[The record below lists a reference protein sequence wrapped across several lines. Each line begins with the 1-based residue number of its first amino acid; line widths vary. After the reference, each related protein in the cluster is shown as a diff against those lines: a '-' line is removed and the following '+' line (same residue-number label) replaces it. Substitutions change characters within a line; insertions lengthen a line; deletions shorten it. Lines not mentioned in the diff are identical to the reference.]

1 MAEVT
6 TRERTVKSAVGGSI
20 LEVLAGVGAVVLA
33 IIGLADVSRFGMT
46 GAATIVVGAAL
57 MLEGGALLATLRGLR
72 RHGPRGMK
80 AQLGGPASIAILG
93 GVAGIVLG
101 ALALAGIASELFL
114 AIAAIVYGGTLILAS
129 MGTARAHAEVGEG
142 GETASGLELLAG
154 VVAVTLG
161 ILALFDVAP
170 MVLTL
175 IALLAV
181 GATVLVSGSSLAHG
195 GRVVSREEEHW
206 REPPP
211 RHIGGPE
218 HHPA

>member
-6 TRERTVKSAVGGSI
+6 THERTGKSTVGGSI
-20 LEVLAGVGAVVLA
+20 LEMLAGVGAVVLA

-72 RHGPRGMK
+72 HGPRGAK

-93 GVAGIVLG
+93 GIAGIVLG
-101 ALALAGIASELFL
+101 AFALAGIASEPFL

-129 MGTARAHAEVGEG
+129 MGTARAHAAAGEG
-142 GETASGLELLAG
+142 GQTASGLELLAG

-161 ILALFDVAP
+161 ILALFDIAP

-181 GATVLVSGSSLAHG
+181 GSTVLVSGTALSAHG
-195 GRVVSREEEHW
+195 GRVVLHEEHP

-211 RHIGGPE
+211 RYVGPE
-218 HHPA
+218 HRHA